1 MTEEYPIHYTAVLD
15 ESGRILRYTYTG
27 WARDYREECKYDESG
42 CIIES
47 KRYDV
52 SSGDLELE
60 SYFEYKYDSNLCV
73 ETIDHMYDQNPV
85 TYKNVY
91 DINGRLAETHNSG
104 KYFSED
110 MKFTYDEK
118 GLNVYT
124 EGSKVV
130 TDSRKLVENDSWT
143 ETITFDKNGLML
155 KDIYEE
161 EYTMTVK
168 TYEYDNNGNC
178 INNTYDSYYK
188 AKDGTWMK

>member
-1 MTEEYPIHYTAVLD
+1 
-15 ESGRILRYTYTG
+15 
-27 WARDYREECKYDESG
+27 
-42 CIIES
+42 
-47 KRYDV
+47 
-52 SSGDLELE
+52 
-60 SYFEYKYDSNLCV
+60 
-73 ETIDHMYDQNPV
+73 
-85 TYKNVY
+85 
-91 DINGRLAETHNSG
+91 
-104 KYFSED
+104 

-155 KDIYEE
+155 KNVYEE

-188 AKDGTWMK
+188 TKDGTWMK